1 MAANYNRTPV
11 PMRNPEE
18 RINDWKEVVVGYT
31 KEDTKT
37 EASRCLGCKKPG
49 CVPTCPAHIDI
60 PGFISELKKEQ
71 YTEAVSVILKRLP
84 FPNICGRVC
93 PHYCQGK
100 CVKAR
105 RGGELEIMELKRSA
119 ITYSTEE
126 DIKVDIAPDTG
137 KKVAVVGSGPAGL
150 AAAYFLRLK
159 GHKVVVYE
167 QKHKLGGMM
176 ILCIPPYRLPRDKL
190 DEDIDRIKRLGI
202 EFRTNAKVDDIT
214 TLKKEYDAVFVG
226 IGTLKRKVLG
236 IPGEDLIGVEH
247 VIPYLESINTFA
259 RKTIGKKVAV
269 VGAGFSAMD
278 AVRVARRLGSE
289 AFIVYR
295 RSENEMPAAPS
306 EVEEAKEEGVT
317 MMTLCNPTK
326 IIGDENG
333 KVKGIE
339 CIKMKLGEPDASGRA
354 APVPIPGSEFVI
366 DCDMVIQAISQGVE
380 TECCKD
386 VELSK
391 WQTLQVNDK
400 FQTNV
405 EGIYASGDCVT
416 GPKSIVHAVGDTYVA
431 VEAMH
436 EYLMGKKNEE

>member
-1 MAANYNRTPV
+1 
-11 PMRNPEE
+11 
-18 RINDWKEVVVGYT
+18 
-31 KEDTKT
+31 
-37 EASRCLGCKKPG
+37 
-49 CVPTCPAHIDI
+49 
-60 PGFISELKKEQ
+60 
-71 YTEAVSVILKRLP
+71 
-84 FPNICGRVC
+84 
-93 PHYCQGK
+93 
-100 CVKAR
+100 
-105 RGGELEIMELKRSA
+105 
-119 ITYSTEE
+119 
-126 DIKVDIAPDTG
+126 
-137 KKVAVVGSGPAGL
+137 
-150 AAAYFLRLK
+150 
-159 GHKVVVYE
+159 
-167 QKHKLGGMM
+167 
-176 ILCIPPYRLPRDKL
+176 
-190 DEDIDRIKRLGI
+190 
-202 EFRTNAKVDDIT
+202 
-214 TLKKEYDAVFVG
+214 
-226 IGTLKRKVLG
+226 
-236 IPGEDLIGVEH
+236 
-247 VIPYLESINTFA
+247 
-259 RKTIGKKVAV
+259 
-269 VGAGFSAMD
+269 
-278 AVRVARRLGSE
+278 
-289 AFIVYR
+289 
-295 RSENEMPAAPS
+295 
-306 EVEEAKEEGVT
+306 